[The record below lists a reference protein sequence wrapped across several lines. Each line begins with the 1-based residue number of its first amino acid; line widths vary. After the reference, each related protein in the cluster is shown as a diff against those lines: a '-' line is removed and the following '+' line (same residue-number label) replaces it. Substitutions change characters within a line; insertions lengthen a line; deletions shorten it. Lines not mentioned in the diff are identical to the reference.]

1 MLLLLL
7 LLLLFAN
14 VAVLLSEASGIIPRK
29 LWQTYDPLPLTNK
42 HIEHIQSSWLRHNR
56 GLAVHLFNDSAC
68 DSFVCNSS
76 RFDAALCTAYRSM
89 PLNVM
94 RADIWR
100 YAVVAAEGGIYADI
114 DVECRAPIER
124 WIGSGNAT
132 SSSSSSCQLIV
143 SPGSAN
149 EMQQWII
156 AAVPQHPVL
165 LRVLENIA
173 RRAAELAVNTSYEH
187 FVHDHT
193 GPYIWSYTIYSA
205 LARFTGA
212 RVPSLTERFSSSA
225 EYNFVERIEA
235 LLRVSPIARR
245 NRDELGLCI
254 LPEDDLRTRYVAH
267 HFGSQRFGD
276 YKSWTRIRSARF
288 GVGTEAYH
296 CRTCEDG
303 TRRT

>member
-1 MLLLLL
+1 MAMLFL
-7 LLLLFAN
+7 AIII
-14 VAVLLSEASGIIPRK
+14 VAVLLSEASSNVIPRK

-42 HIEHIQSSWLRHNR
+42 HIAHIQSSWLRHNR
-56 GLAVHLFNDSAC
+56 GLVVHLFNDSAC

-76 RFDAALCTAYRSM
+76 RFDAALCTAYRGM

-100 YAVVAAEGGIYADI
+100 YAVMAAEGGIYADI
-114 DVECRAPIER
+114 DVECRAPIEH
-124 WIGSGNAT
+124 WIGNA
-132 SSSSSSCQLIV
+132 SCQLIV

-212 RVPSLTERFSSSA
+212 RVPSITERFSSSSSSSA